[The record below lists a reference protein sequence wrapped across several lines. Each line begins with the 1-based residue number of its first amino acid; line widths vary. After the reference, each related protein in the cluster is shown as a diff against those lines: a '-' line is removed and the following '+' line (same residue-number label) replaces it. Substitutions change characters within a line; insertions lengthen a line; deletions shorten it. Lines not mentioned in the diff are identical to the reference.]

1 MERYLAA
8 ADVSVTIALV
18 DSAGN
23 AFTPSSASYRVLDEE
38 GATLVD
44 LRSVP
49 YLDPNGGPLGI
60 LIGAD
65 LNVLP
70 VGAVRALRVVEVV
83 AKTDAGTRLVTHS
96 YVIEANEPLVLGV
109 NSFQT
114 ITKAEFVAMDIP
126 NLPGWA
132 AADRAARAA
141 AMIQARENL
150 GQLRYRYRFDDN
162 WMNYVMP
169 EFALYSITTLTPEE
183 YLGLPAPFRRNLERA
198 QVIEA
203 DDLLNADP
211 VLEKRRAGIVSETVG
226 DSTTSFNAVRP
237 NRGLVCPRA
246 MQEMTR
252 YVLRRTRLSRV

>member
-1 MERYLAA
+1 
-8 ADVSVTIALV
+8 
-18 DSAGN
+18 
-23 AFTPSSASYRVLDEE
+23 
-38 GATLVD
+38 
-44 LRSVP
+44 
-49 YLDPNGGPLGI
+49 
-60 LIGAD
+60 
-65 LNVLP
+65 
-70 VGAVRALRVVEVV
+70 
-83 AKTDAGTRLVTHS
+83 
-96 YVIEANEPLVLGV
+96 
-109 NSFQT
+109 
-114 ITKAEFVAMDIP
+114 MDIP
-126 NLPGWA
+126 NLPGWT

-141 AMIQARENL
+141 ALIQARENL

-162 WMNYVMP
+162 WINYVMP
-169 EFALYSITTLTPEE
+169 KFALYSITTLTPEE

-226 DSTTSFNAVRP
+226 DSTTSFNPVRP